1 MLQIVGMLRFKLEL
15 DGFNVLDVLIDLLM
29 ILNIILWDLG
39 INWLRL
45 GNSRKLFLLK
55 LLLLMLISKLL
66 VNSLR
71 KIPRILML
79 ILISLMM
86 RKRRSSKLNSMKRT
100 KSPSK

>member
-39 INWLRL
+39 INWLQL

-79 ILISLMM
+79 ILINLMM
-86 RKRRSSKLNSMKRT
+86 RKRRSSKLNLMKRT

>member
-79 ILISLMM
+79 ILINLMM
-86 RKRRSSKLNSMKRT
+86 RKRRSSKLNLMKRT